1 MRKNK
6 AQVGLSKQ
14 IVLDSFRGNGQGWK
28 AVEEDRYSLR
38 SLVYHVGDRA
48 SSGHYT
54 AHAMRSRSAENGRQR
69 IGEWVSF
76 DDSKTETADFERF
89 ASSPFE
95 QRNAYML
102 LYMLD

>member
-14 IVLDSFRGNGQGWK
+14 LALDSFRGNEHGWK
-28 AVEEDRYSLR
+28 AVEESSYSLR

-54 AHAMRSRSAENGRQR
+54 AHAMRSRSDEDGRDGLR
-69 IGEWVSF
+69 EWVSF